1 MTFLR
6 HALLSLLILGEMG
19 QPLAA
24 RELRLAS
31 WNLEW
36 LVSPASARAARNHCL
51 QGETARLP
59 CDVALDGARSSAD
72 FAMLAGYARQLDA
85 DVVAFQEVE
94 DAETAAKVFSGYV
107 FCLTGR
113 GEAQNV
119 GFAIRA
125 GLAHR
130 CAPDFLP
137 LSLGDSLRR
146 GAVVVLFPGT
156 ADEIHLLGVHLKS
169 GCARDALPARSR
181 ACSALGRQLPLLGD
195 WIRAATTAG
204 QRFAVLGDFNRD
216 LDPDLAA
223 ALPEVLD
230 LVDAAQGTAFSNCYP
245 GQTFTRY
252 IDHILLGGELARNR
266 VPGSFQRLHYLP
278 RDARRYRL
286 SDHCPISILLRTV
299 VR

>member
-1 MTFLR
+1 MSFLR
-6 HALLSLLILGEMG
+6 HALLSLLILGGMG

-85 DVVAFQEVE
+85 DIVAFQEVE
-94 DAETAAKVFSGYV
+94 DASTAAKVFRGYE
-107 FCLTGR
+107 FCLTR
-113 GEAQNV
+113 RSEAQNV

-130 CAPDFLP
+130 CAADYLP

-156 ADEIHLLGVHLKS
+156 AEEIHLLGVHLKS
-169 GCARDALPARSR
+169 GCARDVLPSGSR
-181 ACSALGRQLPLLGD
+181 ACRALGRQLPLLGD
-195 WIRAATTAG
+195 WIRSETAAG
-204 QRFAVLGDFNRD
+204 HRFAVLGDFNRD
-216 LDPDLAA
+216 LDPDLTT
-223 ALPEVLD
+223 ALPEVQGLI
-230 LVDAAQGTAFSNCYP
+230 DAAHGTAFSNCYP

-252 IDHILLGGELARNR
+252 IDHILLGRELARNR

-286 SDHCPISILLRTV
+286 SDHCPISILLSTV
-299 VR
+299 AR

>member
-1 MTFLR
+1 MKPLCHT
-6 HALLSLLILGEMG
+6 LLILLLLGGLER
-19 QPLAA
+19 PLAA

-36 LVSPASARAARNHCL
+36 LVSPVSARAARTQCL
-51 QGETARLP
+51 RGQAARLP
-59 CDVALDGARSSAD
+59 CDVALDAARSSAD
-72 FAMLAGYARQLDA
+72 FAMLARYASQLDA

-94 DAETAAKVFSGYV
+94 DANTAAKVFSGYV

-125 GLAHR
+125 GLPYR
-130 CAPDFLP
+130 CAPDYLP

-146 GAVVVLFPGT
+146 GAVAVLFPGT

-169 GCARDALPARSR
+169 GCARDALPSRSR
-181 ACSALGRQLPLLGD
+181 ACLALGRQLPLLGN
-195 WIRAATTAG
+195 WIRAESAAG
-204 QRFAVLGDFNRD
+204 HRFAVLGDFNRD
-216 LDPDLAA
+216 LDPDLTA
-223 ALPEVLD
+223 ALPELGG
-230 LVDAAQGTAFSNCYP
+230 LTDAAHGTTFSNCYP

-252 IDHILLGGELARNR
+252 IDHILLSGGLASQQ
-266 VPGSFQRLHYLP
+266 VAGSFRRVHYQP

-286 SDHCPISILLRTV
+286 SDHCPISVLLKSVAR
-299 VR
+299 